1 MAKKISDFLERHDG
15 DNRQI
20 VKAPAVVG
28 EVIEIESAYFRK
40 GENGKPYVSIY
51 FHFANDVEKTPYVW
65 NTSSAVVMDQ
75 IRQLL
80 DKGAF
85 DDGEPIQALV
95 GKRKTK
101 AGLWYYVLLDPED
114 EPLPGEEE

>member
-1 MAKKISDFLERHDG
+1 MAKKISDYLERPKH

-28 EVIEIESAYFRK
+28 EVIAIENAYFRT

-51 FHFANDVEKTPYVW
+51 FHFDKDVDKTPYVW
-65 NTSSAVVMDQ
+65 NTSSSVVMDQ
-75 IRQLL
+75 IRQLK
-80 DKGAF
+80 DAGAF
-85 DDGEPIQALV
+85 NDDEPVLALV

-114 EPLPGEEE
+114 EPITEEEG